1 MWRSI
6 MKKDRQKIELSSEDR
21 EVIKK
26 QTKKLVIMG
35 IILVVLIAAYFILSY
50 VITRL
55 DKAEAEKEE
64 DAKVFFTTD
73 TDSVSE
79 FTYTYQDSEYS
90 FRKDGDNW
98 IYTGD
103 ETMDIDEDIIN
114 GLIKNLANIEYK
126 NLIEDVTDYDQYG
139 LESGYEKVCWTNSE
153 GSFEI
158 RIGIKND
165 ITGEYYIEDA
175 GNGDVCTVNAT
186 FANKYHVTLDDVK
199 VVEVEET
206 ETEDTSAE

>member
-1 MWRSI
+1 
-6 MKKDRQKIELSSEDR
+6 MKKERQKIELSSEDR

-35 IILVVLIAAYFILSY
+35 IVLVVLIAAYFILSY

-64 DAKVFFTTD
+64 EAKVFFTTD
-73 TDSVSE
+73 TESVSE

-90 FRKDGDNW
+90 FRKEGENW

-103 ETMDIDEDIIN
+103 ETIDIDEDILN
-114 GLIKNLANIEYK
+114 GLIKNLASIEYK

-139 LESGYEKVCWTNSE
+139 LESGYEKVRWTNSE
-153 GSFEI
+153 GVSEI
-158 RIGIKND
+158 RIGSKNE

-206 ETEDTSAE
+206 ETEGDTEE